1 MEGEFDVYKTGEPQL
16 SDIEAV
22 QSPVAPVPS
31 GTNLSA
37 FSGVLGIAGQGL
49 EIYGKHQRAEAKSQR
64 IARDMAFSNEYSSVI
79 DNVSAGVDSGELSDL
94 KARTIISQAKRDLVS
109 RGASADKLMATEAK
123 SLKTLSGMVLTEET
137 PEEAAEKARYKDFAA
152 SRYWVYGATDE
163 EQEENRRAYEAA
175 RVKNRGYD
183 LDIEEANYQVEMA
196 AGDKAKKGRAERK
209 LVEAEKK
216 KAQGIIKDLPRTFYN
231 ELQEAK
237 RAVQPILE
245 TKGQAAA
252 IAAYKRSV
260 DNIRNSH
267 LNNIGNIA
275 AQTKDGLPA
284 QKEIAMEMIN
294 RLADTE
300 LKWEGSAAESEE
312 AKANKDLLVTKAEVA
327 ALEDIEVL
335 TSTTIESLIPGSAI
349 LMQQEIPGLIKSAKN
364 SIKKSQERVDGSPTP
379 DIDTTTTEGKAFTE
393 LTFSMLS
400 NVGKTHPNGEL
411 MVDPKVVGKN
421 VSAHLAY
428 LGDLSQQT
436 DIKDL
441 RKAISFLANPDFA
454 RFVREHSD
462 TLGAKDIANAQMGL
476 TAYQERVGQSTFNL
490 LSKVVSAEERSKKL
504 GKYAAAHAKVL
515 RHEKPTEEGLD
526 LKFTNGQVVVVA
538 TEVGSRQLAK
548 ELTEKVNQ
556 PLTEVI
562 NASAALSKQSAESIF
577 NDWLPRL
584 WPSKYGQEE
593 NNIEKVGS
601 AEPEDTIDYS
611 AYSEDKL
618 YRVKGTGQTF
628 RVKNG
633 VRIDGD

>member
-1 MEGEFDVYKTGEPQL
+1 MAGEFDVYKTGGHQL